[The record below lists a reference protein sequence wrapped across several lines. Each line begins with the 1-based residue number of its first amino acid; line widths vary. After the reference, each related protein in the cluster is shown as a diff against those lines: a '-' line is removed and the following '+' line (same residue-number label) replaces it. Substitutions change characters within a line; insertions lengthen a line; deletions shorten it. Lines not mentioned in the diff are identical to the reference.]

1 MTTQVTPVQVLVSEN
16 SEQASEPAVRGTTT
30 QVATV
35 PARDP
40 VSQALED
47 NYLRVCSWTAFKRV
61 WERVLTPQE
70 RNAFPDGMASV
81 WNTQGTIGLWMFLR
95 RCSRMRSILDLAFRL
110 NFLTETDYQ
119 WLLRETREDVENVNV
134 ACGRFPLVIVES
146 PRAAYWRGEE
156 IGIDWEGSHALWDYF
171 HRVCE
176 QASRGLGADASHFR
190 EGCQPEMISHRKCR
204 LVNDDNFPIELRDL
218 IRVSGAEHRLHL
230 SPNEICFLRLRIQES
245 LEPEYV
251 HA

>member
-1 MTTQVTPVQVLVSEN
+1 MTTKVAPVQILVREESDPVSE
-16 SEQASEPAVRGTTT
+16 SAVRGTTT
-30 QVATV
+30 KVVSV

-47 NYLRVCSWTAFKRV
+47 SYLRVCSWTAYKQV

-70 RNAFPDGMASV
+70 RNAFPDGMAAV
-81 WNTQGTIGLWMFLR
+81 WKTQGTIGLWMFLR
-95 RCSRMRSILDLAFRL
+95 RCSRMRAVLDLAFRL

-119 WLLRETREDVENVNV
+119 WLLRETREDVENLEV
-134 ACGRFPLVIVES
+134 ARGRFPLVIVES
-146 PRAAYWRGEE
+146 PRAVYWRGAE
-156 IGIDWEGSHALWDYF
+156 IDIDWEGSHALWDYF

-190 EGCQPEMISHRKCR
+190 ARCKPEMISHRKCR
-204 LVNDDNFPIELRDL
+204 LVNHDDFPGELGDL

-230 SPNEICFLRLRIQES
+230 SPNEICFLRLRSQES
-245 LEPEYV
+245 LEPEYMQ
-251 HA
+251 A